1 MVVHRLYHALHRL
14 PLSEQQKVLLGVTTI
29 CAICAIPVLSKNR
42 AKPGHGLFDSE
53 KPQEVE
59 LAQEE
64 ARRKKLNIGDRT

>member
-1 MVVHRLYHALHRL
+1 
-14 PLSEQQKVLLGVTTI
+14 QVLLGVSTI

-42 AKPGHGLFDSE
+42 AKPGHGIFDSE